1 MRHVVLFDFGGTLD
15 ADGDRWAVRFHR
27 AYTAVGGQLVLE
39 DFERLFRESDR
50 RLEAEPAVRSM
61 GFRDMIDAQAAL
73 LRELLPDGQ
82 SLDLARAAAQFHGEA
97 LGIVRRNRPMLE
109 RLSGRYRL
117 GIVSNFT
124 GNLAHCIAELG
135 LLDIFGEITD
145 SALVGWAK
153 PDHHIF
159 LCALEN
165 LSARPDDA
173 WMVGDNVEAD
183 LRPAATLGL
192 CTCWL
197 APAERPMPPGL
208 TVTGRI
214 ARLPDLAPL
223 LNSCTD

>member
-15 ADGDRWAVRFHR
+15 ADGYPWAVRFHR
-27 AYTAVGGQLVLE
+27 AYTAVGGQLVME
-39 DFERLFRESDR
+39 EFEPFFRESDR

-61 GFRDMIDAQAAL
+61 GFRAMIDAQAAL
-73 LRELLPDGQ
+73 LREMLPDGR

-97 LGIVRRNRPMLE
+97 LGVVRRNRPMLE

-135 LLDIFGEITD
+135 LLDIFAEVTD
-145 SALVGWAK
+145 SAVVGWSK

-159 LCALEN
+159 LGALEN

-173 WMVGDNVEAD
+173 WMVGDNFEAD
-183 LRPAATLGL
+183 IRPAATLGMG
-192 CTCWL
+192 TCWL
-197 APAERPMPPGL
+197 APSERPIPPGL
-208 TVTGRI
+208 SVTGRI
-214 ARLPDLAPL
+214 VRLTDLPPL